1 MQDFEIEGTW
11 TRSESLS
18 LSCCFSHM
26 HWKTE
31 VKEKLLKEKATGL
44 MMHDGKRGIVGL

>member
-1 MQDFEIEGTW
+1 MDEEQVFIFELL
-11 TRSESLS
+11 LS
-18 LSCCFSHM
+18 HV

-31 VKEKLLKEKATGL
+31 VKEKLLKETATGL